1 MDFVGRSEELDQLH
15 AAFAAAA
22 AGEGR
27 FVLVQGES
35 GIGKTT
41 LVRTFIASSESR
53 QTILYGACEDW
64 LTPWPLQPFSS
75 MVSDQ
80 PELRA
85 ALESGDTIAF
95 SAQLLSW
102 LESGGAMVVD
112 DAQWADQATLEVL
125 RYVGRRIS
133 ATSGLVVV
141 VVRDEDMSR
150 EHPLRRV
157 VGSIPPAATVRVRL
171 QPLDIAAVR
180 ELAQQSDVDDL
191 YSKTNG
197 NPLLVAELLRSDA
210 EVPAA
215 IEDRVLARVQ
225 RLSGSARSVVE
236 FASVVPGS
244 CDLALLEECVDVD
257 VETLDG
263 CERSGLITVA
273 PTEVIFRHELVRMA
287 VERSLGAGRRI
298 SLNAAVLAALRSSG
312 VEPARLL
319 HHAVSA
325 GDTDTVISLTPEA
338 VRRAIAR
345 GGNRQALEHLAV
357 LEPHLDRLTSS
368 HRADL
373 LELWAEAARATG
385 VIAKALERRRAA
397 VALRREDGDPLALG
411 RSLRPISLLCWQMKE
426 PKMARTSAAEAVAIL
441 RSTSSVDEYVRALA
455 DQAFIHV
462 MHREHDE
469 ASSIGEVAEAA
480 AADLDDASLDGY
492 LLAVR
497 CWYEGEPVWIETAS
511 QAVDIGLKLGDT
523 ETLARAFD
531 LLVQNAPDMS
541 LDRRDSI
548 LDQADRFAHD
558 YGQDFLRAFILVARS
573 EITAGEGRFG
583 EAEDQARLAAEIWDD
598 TDHNLAVYPLVE
610 IGLNQSRRGAPQAAD
625 TLRTVA
631 EMAKVR
637 PLTTRGVHT
646 ALAEAYWLH
655 GGDFFDPTTATKDLK
670 RFLRNRPPGP
680 SLAWAC
686 IWLNK
691 LRLIEPLHEL
701 ADTPEGLLIDGDWR
715 GAAEAWTEDDAPYK
729 RAVALS
735 SGGIDERIEAIRI
748 CDTLGA
754 APMARRLRED
764 LHAEGVT
771 GIPKGPQRS
780 TRSSP
785 VGLTPRQTEV
795 LGLLRQGRTNNEI
808 ADELFISPRTVEHH
822 VAAVLSKLELNSRIE
837 VVLSPDPA
845 AVPG

>member
-1 MDFVGRSEELDQLH
+1 
-15 AAFAAAA
+15 
-22 AGEGR
+22 
-27 FVLVQGES
+27 
-35 GIGKTT
+35 
-41 LVRTFIASSESR
+41 
-53 QTILYGACEDW
+53 
-64 LTPWPLQPFSS
+64 
-75 MVSDQ
+75 
-80 PELRA
+80 
-85 ALESGDTIAF
+85 
-95 SAQLLSW
+95 
-102 LESGGAMVVD
+102 
-112 DAQWADQATLEVL
+112 
-125 RYVGRRIS
+125 
-133 ATSGLVVV
+133 
-141 VVRDEDMSR
+141 
-150 EHPLRRV
+150 
-157 VGSIPPAATVRVRL
+157 
-171 QPLDIAAVR
+171 
-180 ELAQQSDVDDL
+180 
-191 YSKTNG
+191 
-197 NPLLVAELLRSDA
+197 
-210 EVPAA
+210 
-215 IEDRVLARVQ
+215 
-225 RLSGSARSVVE
+225 
-236 FASVVPGS
+236 
-244 CDLALLEECVDVD
+244 
-257 VETLDG
+257 
-263 CERSGLITVA
+263 
-273 PTEVIFRHELVRMA
+273 
-287 VERSLGAGRRI
+287 
-298 SLNAAVLAALRSSG
+298 
-312 VEPARLL
+312 
-319 HHAVSA
+319 
-325 GDTDTVISLTPEA
+325 
-338 VRRAIAR
+338 
-345 GGNRQALEHLAV
+345 
-357 LEPHLDRLTSS
+357 
-368 HRADL
+368 
-373 LELWAEAARATG
+373 
-385 VIAKALERRRAA
+385 
-397 VALRREDGDPLALG
+397 
-411 RSLRPISLLCWQMKE
+411 
-426 PKMARTSAAEAVAIL
+426 MARTSAAEAVAIL

-715 GAAEAWTEDDAPYK
+715 GAAEAWSEDDAPYK

>member
-1 MDFVGRSEELDQLH
+1 MDFVGRSEELDQLQ
-15 AAFAAAA
+15 AALAAAA

-35 GIGKTT
+35 GVGKTT
-41 LVRTFIASSESR
+41 LVRTFIASVEARS
-53 QTILYGACEDW
+53 TILYGACEDW

-75 MVSDQ
+75 MVAGE
-80 PELRA
+80 PELRS
-85 ALESGDTIAF
+85 ALESEDTIAF

-102 LESGGAMVVD
+102 LESGGAVVVD

-141 VVRDEDMSR
+141 IVRDEDMSR

-157 VGSIPPAATVRVRL
+157 VGSIPPAVTIRVHL
-171 QPLDIAAVR
+171 KPLDIAAVR
-180 ELAQQSDVDDL
+180 ELAQQSDVDAL

-197 NPLLVAELLRSDA
+197 IPLLVAELLRSDA

-225 RLSGSARSVVE
+225 RLSEPARSAVE

-244 CDLALLEECVDVD
+244 CDLDLLKRCVDVD
-257 VETLDG
+257 VETLDE
-263 CERSGLITVA
+263 CERSGLITVT
-273 PTEVIFRHELVRMA
+273 PTEVGFRHELVRMA

-319 HHAVSA
+319 HHAVLA
-325 GDTDTVISLTPEA
+325 GDTDAVISLTPEA

-345 GGNRQALEHLAV
+345 GGNRQALDHLAV
-357 LEPHLDRLTSS
+357 LEPHLDGLTST
-368 HRADL
+368 HHGDV
-373 LELWAEAARATG
+373 LELWSEAAYATG
-385 VIAKALERRRAA
+385 AIATALARRRAA
-397 VALRREDGDPLALG
+397 VELRREDGDELALG
-411 RSLRPISLLCWQMKE
+411 RSLRRISLLYWQMKQ
-426 PKMARTSAAEAVAIL
+426 PKRAKESAAEAVAIL

-462 MHREHDE
+462 MHHEHDE
-469 ASSIGEVAEAA
+469 AASIGEVAEAA
-480 AADLDDASLDGY
+480 AADLDDASLNGY

-497 CWYEGEPVWIETAS
+497 CWYEPKPDWISTACR
-511 QAVDIGLKLGDT
+511 AVDIGLKLGDT
-523 ETLARAFD
+523 ATVARAFY
-531 LLVQNAPDMS
+531 LLVQHAPDMS
-541 LDRRDSI
+541 LDRRDSV
-548 LDQADRFAHD
+548 LAEADRFARD

-573 EITAGEGRFG
+573 QIAAGRGRFG

-598 TDHNLAVYPLVE
+598 TDQNLAVGPLVE
-610 IGLNQSRRGAPQAAD
+610 IGLNQSRRGAPQAAE

-631 EMAKVR
+631 DIAKVR
-637 PLTTRGVHT
+637 SETTRYVHGS
-646 ALAEAYWLH
+646 LAEPYWLH
-655 GGDFFDPTTATKDLK
+655 GGDFFDAAVATADFELIRRTGTLDG
-670 RFLRNRPPGP
+670 RD
-680 SLAWAC
+680 AWDC

-691 LRLIEPLHEL
+691 LGLIEPPHEL
-701 ADTPEGLLIDGDWR
+701 ADTPEGLLMAGDWR
-715 GAAEAWTEDDAPYK
+715 GAADAWTEDDAPYK
-729 RAVALS
+729 RAIALS
-735 SGGIDERIEAIRI
+735 SGGIDDRIEAVRI

-771 GIPKGPQRS
+771 GIPRGPQRS
-780 TRSSP
+780 TLSNP
-785 VGLTPRQTEV
+785 VGLTKRQVEV
-795 LGLLRQGRTNNEI
+795 LELLQQGRTNNEI

-837 VVLSPDPA
+837 VVLSATTAESPE
-845 AVPG
+845 